1 MDKSTTNLLN
11 FLSFNDLETL
21 IQSIV
26 RRILKSEL
34 QQLQSN
40 LPHPSQSA
48 QTDTLLATFGTWE
61 DDRPVDAIIDEIYAT
76 RTLNSLEA

>member
-1 MDKSTTNLLN
+1 MDRRTTNLLN
-11 FLSFNDLETL
+11 FLSLSELETL

-26 RRILKSEL
+26 RRILRSEL

-40 LPHPSQSA
+40 PPQSA

-61 DDRPVDAIIDEIYAT
+61 DDRPVETIIEEIYST

>member
-1 MDKSTTNLLN
+1 MDRRTTNLLN
-11 FLSFNDLETL
+11 FLSLSELETL

-26 RRILKSEL
+26 RRILRSEL

-40 LPHPSQSA
+40 PPQSA

-61 DDRPVDAIIDEIYAT
+61 DDRPVEAIIEEIYST

>member
-1 MDKSTTNLLN
+1 MDRSTTNLLN
-11 FLSFNDLETL
+11 FLSLSDLETL

-26 RRILKSEL
+26 QRILRSEL

-40 LPHPSQSA
+40 PPQSA
-48 QTDTLLATFGTWE
+48 QADTFLATFGTWE
-61 DDRPVDAIIDEIYAT
+61 DDRPVEAIIDEIYST

>member
-1 MDKSTTNLLN
+1 MDRSTTNLLN
-11 FLSFNDLETL
+11 FLSLSDLETL

-26 RRILKSEL
+26 RRILSSEL

-40 LPHPSQSA
+40 PPQSA
-48 QTDTLLATFGTWE
+48 QTDTLLATFGTWQ
-61 DDRPVDAIIDEIYAT
+61 DDRPVEAIIDEIYAT

>member
-1 MDKSTTNLLN
+1 MDRSTTNLLN
-11 FLSFNDLETL
+11 FLSLSELETL

-26 RRILKSEL
+26 RRILRSEL

-40 LPHPSQSA
+40 PPQSA

-61 DDRPVDAIIDEIYAT
+61 DDRPVEAIIDEIYST

>member
-11 FLSFNDLETL
+11 FLSFSDLEAL

-26 RRILKSEL
+26 RRVLRSEL

-40 LPHPSQSA
+40 SPQSTQA
-48 QTDTLLATFGTWE
+48 DTLLATFGTWE
-61 DDRPVDAIIDEIYAT
+61 DDRPVEAIIAEIYAT
-76 RTLNSLEA
+76 RTLNSLDV

>member
-1 MDKSTTNLLN
+1 MDKSTTNLLS

-34 QQLQSN
+34 KQLQSN
-40 LPHPSQSA
+40 PPQST

-61 DDRPVDAIIDEIYAT
+61 DDRPVEAIIDEIYAT
-76 RTLNSLEA
+76 RTFNSLEA